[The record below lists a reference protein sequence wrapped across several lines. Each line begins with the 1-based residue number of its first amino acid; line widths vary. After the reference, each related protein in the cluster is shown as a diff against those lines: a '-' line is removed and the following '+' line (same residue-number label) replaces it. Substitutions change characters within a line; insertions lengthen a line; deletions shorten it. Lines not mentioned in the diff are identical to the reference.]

1 MVTEEPEESTNR
13 RLVRRWFEE
22 GINGGDPTFVREF
35 VTDDVVGHGFGGDR
49 ELHGPDELEAF
60 FAEYFAAFPEVRYDV
75 EELVADDGRVATR
88 FEVTGTHEGPFVGIE
103 ATGNEIDVPGMTIHR
118 IDEGRVAGIHVVFD
132 TLRFYRQLSDG

>member
-1 MVTEEPEESTNR
+1 MVTEEPEGSTNR

-49 ELHGPDELEAF
+49 ELHGPEELEAF
-60 FAEYFAAFPEVRYDV
+60 FAEYFAAFPEVRYDI

-88 FEVTGTHEGPFVGIE
+88 FGVTGTHEGSFVGIE
-103 ATGNEIDVPGMTIHR
+103 ATGNEIDVPGMTTHR

-132 TLRFYRQLSDG
+132 TLRFYRQLTDG